1 MSAEQ
6 QRRVFELCD
15 MACRAISEGPMIWQ
29 TGLPVSIGHL
39 RIEQRGLMRMAR
51 RAAGQQVEN
60 ADKLPHGIDIFWRET
75 KVLSVGWSRTSE
87 RQVICYEP
95 GEWERELE
103 FLLTPGHGRAQ

>member
-1 MSAEQ
+1 MNAEQ
-6 QRRVFELCD
+6 QRRALELCD
-15 MACRAISEGPMIWQ
+15 MANRVMAERPNNWDIETPFE
-29 TGLPVSIGHL
+29 IGDL

-60 ADKLPHGIDIFWRET
+60 ADKLPYGIDIFWRET